1 MKKLWILLFLTLA
14 TILANPLQGKESS
27 GSFYFRGAFYLDWF
41 GAKYQGS
48 PFYNQLSARFR
59 MEFFNRRGT
68 GWTFLLDTRDRVRL
82 NDEGNNQ
89 LILYDVRLIFEKPKN
104 PFFFSV
110 GQMNLYDT
118 AGIGQLLGGI
128 VGFKPISDLMLG
140 GYAGLE
146 SNIYVNR
153 LEKDYYKFGLFA
165 RYLGKLGKRFSF
177 SYNHIRFSGMTE
189 HQYIYAGCMYPLK
202 KYFVFYGNLEYGL
215 GSNLQRDDRLSRL
228 FFNMRFDPIPFLD
241 VTAFYST
248 GRGLDFHRHLL
259 ETSQNPTLNDSK
271 LERYYYSRQFGL
283 RMSVKPLQGFRL
295 FLSRQER
302 EQKDDNIR
310 NHTWLFGF
318 SALNILNTSISA
330 HGNYAGNRGEIS
342 ESDSYY
348 ISFSKDFG
356 RISWQGSFSN
366 TFNGLRFDYRNEAP
380 QIIHLNDY
388 KTLST
393 FFFITISR
401 ALAASV
407 QYEYLLQ
414 EESNQHLFFV
424 RLIYRK

>member
-1 MKKLWILLFLTLA
+1 
-14 TILANPLQGKESS
+14 
-27 GSFYFRGAFYLDWF
+27 
-41 GAKYQGS
+41 
-48 PFYNQLSARFR
+48 
-59 MEFFNRRGT
+59 
-68 GWTFLLDTRDRVRL
+68 
-82 NDEGNNQ
+82 
-89 LILYDVRLIFEKPKN
+89 
-104 PFFFSV
+104 
-110 GQMNLYDT
+110 
-118 AGIGQLLGGI
+118 
-128 VGFKPISDLMLG
+128 
-140 GYAGLE
+140 
-146 SNIYVNR
+146 
-153 LEKDYYKFGLFA
+153 
-165 RYLGKLGKRFSF
+165 
-177 SYNHIRFSGMTE
+177 
-189 HQYIYAGCMYPLK
+189 
-202 KYFVFYGNLEYGL
+202 
-215 GSNLQRDDRLSRL
+215 
-228 FFNMRFDPIPFLD
+228 MRFDPIPFLD

-259 ETSQNPTLNDSK
+259 ETSQNPTLNDNK
-271 LERYYYSRQFGL
+271 LERYYYSSQFGL
-283 RMSVKPLQGFRL
+283 RLSVKPLQGLRL